1 MIHTINDDFEHFL
14 SASGY
19 RNESPEVIEKLRVA
33 FHHAWSEV
41 SEEKH
46 PGFQEQLRDLINR
59 YSMEEHSNTPD
70 FILAEFL
77 NVSLQ
82 AFGLAMAKRDRWY
95 AAPQKAAEQS
105 VQSDVCQS
113 SPDGTHAFGED
124 VDGKTCVMCGTRR

>member
-19 RNESPEVIEKLRVA
+19 RVNETPETIEKLRAA
-33 FHHAWSEV
+33 FHFAWSEV

-46 PGFQEQLRDLINR
+46 RGFQEKLRSLINE

-70 FILAEFL
+70 FILAEYL
-77 NVSLQ
+77 NICLQ

-95 AAPQKAAEQS
+95 AAPTKAAEQS
-105 VQSDVCQS
+105 VQLTGSGLPASDSES
-113 SPDGTHAFGED
+113 SPAASSN
-124 VDGKTCVMCGTRR
+124 